1 MVVAEE
7 AFGPIVPVMSW
18 TTEDEV
24 ISRVNNTTTG
34 LGGAVWSSDT
44 DYAYAL
50 AKRIEAGTVWI
61 NSFEKPIPQAFF
73 AGHKESGVGGEW
85 GKAGLLSY
93 CKAQSIHYV
102 TIQALATR
110 DKRQGLR
117 CSEGLRR
124 QEA

>member
-93 CKAQSIHYV
+93 CNAQSIHCYKNAV
-102 TIQALATR
+102 RSSAGERL
-110 DKRQGLR
+110 
-117 CSEGLRR
+117 
-124 QEA
+124 